1 MTLPKKFV
9 DDMLADAESFIE
21 AYHDKLS
28 PLCDSPIEELFATA
42 FLFCNAMRNDPVAV
56 ISDKSET
63 TKDGRRWFIEP
74 QVTLLGARVD
84 FLIGVYPKVDG
95 QFVIVECDGH
105 DFHERT
111 PKQAARDRSR
121 DRAFQAAGYKIFR
134 FTGTE
139 IHRKPSECARDVVKE
154 LLKMVGEW

>member
-1 MTLPKKFV
+1 MSLPKKFV
-9 DDMLADAESFIE
+9 DDVLFDAEIFMES
-21 AYHDKLS
+21 YHEKLS
-28 PLCDSPIEELFATA
+28 LTCDSPIEALFATA
-42 FLFCNAMRNDPVAV
+42 FIFCCAMRSDPVALL
-56 ISDKSET
+56 SDKLET
-63 TKDGRRWFIEP
+63 TKEGRRWFVEP

-84 FLIGVYPKVDG
+84 FLIGVYPKVEG
-95 QFVIVECDGH
+95 KSVIVECDGH

-111 PKQAARDRSR
+111 PEQAARDRSR